1 MRTTRLAAFALA
13 LLLAVGCGEILG
25 ELDNA
30 NNLAGKPGG
39 NRTSPAPGNPGAVP
53 NPALP
58 GAPKPGPEGEGKT
71 LTTVLSQAKD
81 WLGLGE
87 DAKSRR
93 LPPDPNDPLV
103 LCRLGGSNSFMLKS
117 GCLNRQGT
125 VVANKGTPH

>member
-13 LLLAVGCGEILG
+13 MLLAVGCGEILG

-30 NNLAGKPGG
+30 NDLAGKPGG
-39 NRTSPAPGNPGAVP
+39 NRTSPAPGKPEAAT

-58 GAPKPGPEGEGKT
+58 GAPPPGPEGEGKT

>member
-30 NNLAGKPGG
+30 NTLAGKPTG
-39 NRTSPAPGNPGAVP
+39 NRTSPTPGKPGAAT
-53 NPALP
+53 NPAPP
-58 GAPKPGPEGEGKT
+58 GAPRPGPEGEGKT

-87 DAKSRR
+87 DAKNRR
-93 LPPDPNDPLV
+93 LPPDPNDPMV
-103 LCRLGGSNSFMLKS
+103 LCRLGSSNSFMLKS
-117 GCLNRQGT
+117 GCLNRRGV
-125 VVANKGTPH
+125 VVANKGVAH

>member
-1 MRTTRLAAFALA
+1 MRRTRLAAFALA

>member
-1 MRTTRLAAFALA
+1 MRRTRLAAFALA

-58 GAPKPGPEGEGKT
+58 GAAKPGPEGEGKT

>member
-39 NRTSPAPGNPGAVP
+39 NRTSPAPGKPEAAT

-58 GAPKPGPEGEGKT
+58 GAPPPGPEGEGKT

>member
-1 MRTTRLAAFALA
+1 MRTTRLAALALA
-13 LLLAVGCGEILG
+13 SLLAVGCGEILG

-39 NRTSPAPGNPGAVP
+39 NRASPAPGKPGAVT
-53 NPALP
+53 NPDPP
-58 GAPKPGPEGEGKT
+58 GASPGPEGEGKT

-87 DAKSRR
+87 DAKNRR
-93 LPPDPNDPLV
+93 LPPDPNDPMV

-117 GCLNRQGT
+117 GCLNRRGA
-125 VVANKGTPH
+125 VVANKGVPH

>member
-30 NNLAGKPGG
+30 NNLAGKPTG

-87 DAKSRR
+87 DAKKRR
-93 LPPDPNDPLV
+93 LPPDPNDPMV

-117 GCLNRQGT
+117 GCLNRRGT
-125 VVANKGTPH
+125 VVASKGVAH